1 MLFKIALK
9 NLLGARLRTFLNVL
23 VTAFSF
29 FLILFVSGMY
39 NGMLEH
45 AKQVTMDTEIAGG
58 AYWHPEYDPLD
69 PMTFEDAHS
78 VLPGDLQSLVDQKKA
93 FPVLV
98 SQASIYPGGRIM
110 PVIMKGIPPG
120 QNIVNMP
127 TDALAGRDDIAI
139 PVLIG
144 KGMARDAKLEVGDAF
159 TIRWLDADLTYD
171 ADEGTVVNIMDTENF
186 KLDMGHIWIPLE
198 KAQTMLAMEGKATY
212 VTYEKELQPVN
223 NLLFYG
229 DEQISG
235 SDSTNFGNWT
245 AYGISG
251 GNVSVA
257 SQKFQVVTETDEAN
271 EGASLAIK
279 YIGGTDAIT
288 AGRTY
293 RVAAKLANTG
303 GAITPAI
310 KFSLGGTHVSVKATD
325 SSEPQNGTINTTE
338 QEYYADITTI
348 NNTGA
353 LIFFNPSSASSTTFT
368 LDDISIKEKGVWI
381 PRDINYLVQDME
393 AIIAA
398 DKPGA
403 QIMYMILLA
412 LAAMGIFN
420 AQVLSIFRRGREI
433 GTLMAIGMTRPRVVG
448 LFTLEGGLNAVLAA
462 VATLIFFGPV
472 LWYFGVYGIP
482 MPIDYTEMGM
492 IMARRLIP
500 IYTIG
505 LVVSTTILVSIIVL
519 IVSYIPSRRI
529 ARMKPTDALRG
540 KAVA

>member
-1 MLFKIALK
+1 MLLKIALK

-29 FLILFVSGMY
+29 FLILFMSAMY
-39 NGMLEH
+39 DGMLQH

-78 VLPGDLQSLVDQKKA
+78 VPPVAVQALVDEKKA

-110 PVIMKGIPPG
+110 PTIMKGIPPA

-127 TDALAGRDDIAI
+127 TDALFGHEDIAI

-144 KGMARDAKLEVGDAF
+144 KGMASESKLEVGDAF

-171 ADEGTVVNIMDTENF
+171 ANEGTVVHIMDTENF
-186 KLDMGHIWIPLE
+186 KLDMGHIWIPLN
-198 KAQTMLAMEGKATY
+198 KAQSMLAMEGEATY
-212 VTYEKELQPVN
+212 VTYEKGVPTLQDK
-223 NLLFYG
+223 G
-229 DEQISG
+229 D
-235 SDSTNFGNWT
+235 
-245 AYGISG
+245 
-251 GNVSVA
+251 
-257 SQKFQVVTETDEAN
+257 
-271 EGASLAIK
+271 
-279 YIGGTDAIT
+279 
-288 AGRTY
+288 
-293 RVAAKLANTG
+293 
-303 GAITPAI
+303 
-310 KFSLGGTHVSVKATD
+310 
-325 SSEPQNGTINTTE
+325 
-338 QEYYADITTI
+338 
-348 NNTGA
+348 
-353 LIFFNPSSASSTTFT
+353 
-368 LDDISIKEKGVWI
+368 WI

-393 AIIAA
+393 AIIEA

-403 QIMYMILLA
+403 QIMYLILLA

-448 LFTLEGGLNAVLAA
+448 LFTLEGGLNAVLSAM
-462 VATLIFFGPV
+462 VTLIVFGPI

-482 MPIDYTEMGM
+482 LPLDYSEMGL
-492 IMARRLIP
+492 IMAKRLIP
-500 IYTIG
+500 VYTIG
-505 LVVSTTILVSIIVL
+505 LVISTTILVSIIVL

-529 ARMKPTDALRG
+529 AKMKPTNALRG
-540 KAVA
+540 KVMA